1 MEKKEV
7 KKIKLNEVSLK
18 NINIEAIKGLYFQ
31 YKEVV
36 NYLVFGVLATI
47 VSFVSYYIFARI
59 ILIDEIV
66 SNVLSWLC
74 AVIFAYITN
83 KIFVF
88 ESETKT
94 AKEFIK
100 EMISFFLARIVSGIT
115 CDVGTFALMVKVL
128 HINDIISKIV
138 TQVMVV
144 IVNYL
149 FSKFIVFKEKSK
161 NKV

>member
-1 MEKKEV
+1 M
-7 KKIKLNEVSLK
+7 
-18 NINIEAIKGLYFQ
+18 
-31 YKEVV
+31 V